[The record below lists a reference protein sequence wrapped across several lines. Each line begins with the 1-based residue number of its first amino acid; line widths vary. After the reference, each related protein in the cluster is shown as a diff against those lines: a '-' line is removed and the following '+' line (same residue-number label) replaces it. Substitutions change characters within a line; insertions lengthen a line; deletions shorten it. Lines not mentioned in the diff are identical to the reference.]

1 MEYIN
6 RFIQNIVDPLIYF
19 IFALALL
26 YFIYGMVLFIKGA
39 DDEEARTT
47 GRNHMLWSVIGLAIM
62 VSVYAILG
70 IITGTVGVGRGPA
83 NSVPG
88 ITLPDDN
95 RYQTNFLNSG
105 SV

>member
-6 RFIQNIVDPLIYF
+6 RFIQSIVDPAIYF

-26 YFIYGMVLFIKGA
+26 YFVYGVALFIKGA

-47 GRNHMLWSVIGLAIM
+47 GQRHMLWSVIGLAIM

-70 IITGTVGVGRGPA
+70 IITGTVGVGR
-83 NSVPG
+83 
-88 ITLPDDN
+88 
-95 RYQTNFLNSG
+95 
-105 SV
+105 

>member
-6 RFIQNIVDPLIYF
+6 RFIQNIVDPAIYF

-47 GRNHMLWSVIGLAIM
+47 GRRHMLWSVVGLAIM
-62 VSVYAILG
+62 VSVYAILA
-70 IITGTVGVGRGPA
+70 IITGTVGVGKGSA
-83 NSVPG
+83 NSVKSIP
-88 ITLPDDN
+88 LPDDN
-95 RYQTNFLNSG
+95 KAQMNFFNSG
-105 SV
+105 AV